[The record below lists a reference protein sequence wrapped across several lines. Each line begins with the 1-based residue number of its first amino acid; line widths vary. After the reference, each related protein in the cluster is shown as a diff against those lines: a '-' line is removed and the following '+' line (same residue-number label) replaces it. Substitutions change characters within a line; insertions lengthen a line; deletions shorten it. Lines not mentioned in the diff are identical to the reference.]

1 MIISDSDDHLF
12 VTNLITLL
20 FPDTSKFIIDFKSY
34 IIHLF

>member
-1 MIISDSDDHLF
+1 MIISDSNDHLF

-20 FPDTSKFIIDFKSY
+20 SPNTTKFIIDFKSY